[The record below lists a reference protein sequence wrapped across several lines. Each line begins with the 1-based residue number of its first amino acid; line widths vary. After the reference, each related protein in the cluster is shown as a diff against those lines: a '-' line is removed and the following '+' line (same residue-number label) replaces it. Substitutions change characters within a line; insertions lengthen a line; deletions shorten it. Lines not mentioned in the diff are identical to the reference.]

1 MEAFFLIILLVVLA
15 GVVWWRLNAKKSA
28 DARGATGQAESKRA
42 DGGTRTDG
50 ALSGGSAAA
59 SADAAGTSGIAS
71 AAGFGRPAEPAA
83 PTTAE
88 EPAETG
94 AGAHDAPAAGTQQ
107 RGAGS
112 SSVGTAAA
120 GSGEGSGSGEG
131 PGSVQSH
138 GREERR
144 IQDQAEWE
152 TQWSEASGSAPA
164 HEAEAPRLSAAHR
177 EATAHHDGAAPTTP
191 VPPAQT
197 ASGAVPTKTPDDA
210 AGASQPVHH
219 TEYTAPHAPTLP
231 GAETAAVEEPG
242 DAGTAG
248 AARQPSPAETG
259 RSETS
264 PAETGK
270 AEAGNG
276 TPSPGGAGIGL
287 PRDAAAT
294 ETQDRTQSS
303 ALVETGSDHT
313 QDQPGAI
320 PSAGTE
326 PAATEPAGTEPAGH
340 LAAEE
345 PYGMGSASAAADGS
359 GPAGYTVKADAGAMV
374 YYEEGHPEYEQT
386 RADVWFESP
395 AHAEAAGFR
404 APRRRRI

>member
-1 MEAFFLIILLVVLA
+1 MEAVFLIILLVVLA

-28 DARGATGQAESKRA
+28 AAREAGGQAERTRA

-59 SADAAGTSGIAS
+59 SAEAAGTSGIAG

-83 PTTAE
+83 PTTAD
-88 EPAETG
+88 EPAGT
-94 AGAHDAPAAGTQQ
+94 AARAHDVPAAGTQ
-107 RGAGS
+107 RSGAGS

-120 GSGEGSGSGEG
+120 ADSGRDSGSSEGSGS
-131 PGSVQSH
+131 VQ
-138 GREERR
+138 GADREERR

-164 HEAEAPRLSAAHR
+164 HEGEASRQSAAHR
-177 EATAHHDGAAPTTP
+177 EATAQREGAAATTP
-191 VPPAQT
+191 VPPAQSG
-197 ASGAVPTKTPDDA
+197 SGAVPSETGEDT

-242 DAGTAG
+242 DTGIAG
-248 AARQPSPAETG
+248 A
-259 RSETS
+259 
-264 PAETGK
+264 
-270 AEAGNG
+270 AEAGNA
-276 TPSPGGAGIGL
+276 TASSGGAGTGL
-287 PRDAAAT
+287 PGDAAAT

-303 ALVETGSDHT
+303 ALVETGSDHM
-313 QDQPGAI
+313 QDQPAAM
-320 PSAGTE
+320 PST
-326 PAATEPAGTEPAGH
+326 GTEPAGH

-345 PYGMGSASAAADGS
+345 PYGMGSASAASDGS
-359 GPAGYTVKADAGAMV
+359 GPADYTVKADAGAMV